1 MTEFERFF
9 GKKIPTQTSSESEL
23 DVLKIASTSAEK
35 CSMECAEQLGKC
47 LAFHVCVED
56 AKPTCTLLMLTGKPT
71 NTTLELGLQHLED
84 SPVCTAFIVAKGSQL
99 HAALLVDTLARGAD
113 GATDEAGVAAS
124 VVESDSLDNRVD
136 GGTASDE
143 QSWISMVF
151 NVSLGLALG
160 YLAGVAHKRLTS
172 PVGAYR

>member
-1 MTEFERFF
+1 MTEFDRFF
-9 GKKIPTQTSSESEL
+9 GKKIPTQTNSESEL

-99 HAALLVDTLARGAD
+99 HVALLVDTLARGAD

-124 VVESDSLDNRVD
+124 VVESDSLDSP
-136 GGTASDE
+136 ASDE

-172 PVGAYR
+172 PVGAHR